1 MRANWAALILLAG
14 LYAGSAPAADLP
26 SPDLPTTKGEIVAP
40 ALPSSWHYEF
50 TGYFWGS
57 SVAGSTGFGT
67 LPSLPYYA
75 SFPTLIQHFQGG
87 IMSSFVARNDT
98 FIAGIDL
105 IWSRIGG
112 SATLSNPDSALFGG
126 KTSLTLNESAITA
139 FGGVRVP
146 LGVPNLDLYGTIGLR
161 NFYAGTKLSVNG
173 PLGLFN
179 GTETVNKDWIMPVA
193 GFAGQYRFSDRW
205 FMNML
210 ADLGGWS
217 DSATGQALASVGYNW
232 TQNISTTIGYRVMY
246 TYTHQDTGVNDL
258 TLEPRSFRYQQ
269 WMYGPF
275 AGAKYSF

>member
-1 MRANWAALILLAG
+1 MRTYAALFVVAALCG
-14 LYAGSAPAADLP
+14 TSAAAADLP
-26 SPDLPTTKGEIVAP
+26 TKKEAPEPLVAVP
-40 ALPSSWHYEF
+40 LPSSWHYEF

-57 SVAGSTGFGT
+57 SVAGSTGFGAQ
-67 LPSLPYYA
+67 PSLPYYA

-87 IMSSFVARNDT
+87 LASSFVARNDT
-98 FIAGIDL
+98 FIVGIDFF
-105 IWSRIGG
+105 WSRIGG
-112 SATLSNPDSALFGG
+112 SATLSNPDSLLFGG
-126 KTSLTLNESAITA
+126 KTTLTLNESATTA
-139 FGGVRVP
+139 FGGLRVP
-146 LGVPNLDLYGTIGLR
+146 LGVPNLDLYGTVGLR

-193 GFAGQYRFSDRW
+193 GFAGQYRFNDRW

-232 TQNISTTIGYRVMY
+232 TQNISSTFGYRVMY
-246 TYTHQDTGVNDL
+246 VYTHQDTGFNAD
-258 TLEPRSFRYQQ
+258 LEPRSFRYQQ

-275 AGAKYSF
+275 VGAKYSF

>member
-1 MRANWAALILLAG
+1 MRTYAAFVVAAALGAT
-14 LYAGSAPAADLP
+14 SAVAADLP
-26 SPDLPTTKGEIVAP
+26 TKKQPPEPLVAAP
-40 ALPSSWHYEF
+40 LPSSWHYEF

-98 FIAGIDL
+98 FIGGIDL

-112 SATLSNPDSALFGG
+112 SATLSNPDNVLFGG

-139 FGGVRVP
+139 FGGVRLP
-146 LGVPNLDLYGTIGLR
+146 IGVPNLDLYGTVGLR

-193 GFAGQYRFSDRW
+193 GFAGQYRFNDRW

-210 ADLGGWS
+210 ADLGRLVRQR
-217 DSATGQALASVGYNW
+217 DRTGACLRWLQLDAFVLDDARLSRHVHLLPSG
-232 TQNISTTIGYRVMY
+232 QR
-246 TYTHQDTGVNDL
+246 L
-258 TLEPRSFRYQQ
+258 
-269 WMYGPF
+269 
-275 AGAKYSF
+275 

>member
-1 MRANWAALILLAG
+1 MRSYAALFVIAALCAT
-14 LYAGSAPAADLP
+14 SASAADLP
-26 SPDLPTTKGEIVAP
+26 TKKEAP
-40 ALPSSWHYEF
+40 APLVPLPLPSSWHYEF

-57 SVAGSTGFGT
+57 SVAGSTGFGVQ
-67 LPSLPYYA
+67 PSLPYYA

-98 FIAGIDL
+98 FIGGIDL

-146 LGVPNLDLYGTIGLR
+146 IGVPNLDLYGTVGLR
-161 NFYAGTKLSVNG
+161 NFYAGTKLSVSG

-193 GFAGQYRFSDRW
+193 GFAGQYRFNDRW

-210 ADLGGWS
+210 GDLGGWS

-246 TYTHQDTGVNDL
+246 TYTHQDTGFND
-258 TLEPRSFRYQQ
+258 TFEPRSFRYQQ